1 MTFKKKILAS
11 AVLVVAM
18 APSMVAQASLQ
29 SEMNQWFEDGG
40 FTNSTGGGAYESQLG
55 GFYHGGNFSA
65 RVPTRTIGGWVGF
78 QPPRFEGGCGGID
91 MDLGGFSFVNKD
103 QIVQQLRAIGQN
115 AKALAFTMAIK
126 YISAQLAGTMETIK
140 GWADTLNGIQI
151 NSCDAAASMLQFAG
165 DGIGEMMGK
174 EAAGCIQVQVAR
186 NGLSHDEARARC
198 TSGGA
203 RTATMNGEA
212 NKRYFT
218 SGNLAWY
225 AMMQSEWL
233 RNDLEL
239 AELLMSMTGTL
250 IVNKVD
256 QGASTVPEPIYYPPL
271 VNETFTV
278 SGGKSSLSM
287 KVALDGMVF
296 GGTNS
301 GLKGSVPLLK
311 CDATDRTATE
321 SSCTRLANGGKPT
334 WTPMDGNEGIKKKVR
349 DSVDGIYA
357 KIYTRDQGLSADE
370 QALIQSAALPIYRYI
385 LASASAFRINSSA
398 QDERLDKY
406 LDVVSKEIVATSLAA
421 MLDNVK
427 FSLSMQNLN
436 PKADGEKA
444 AYLKNVEAV
453 QSELMNIR
461 ETAQKDM
468 DKVIEMMAL
477 SQQYERVVISRM
489 SVGTF
494 NSALFGR

>member
-1 MTFKKKILAS
+1 MTFKKKILTS
-11 AVLVVAM
+11 ALVIAAL
-18 APSMVAQASLQ
+18 APSVVAQASLQ
-29 SEMNQWFEDGG
+29 SEMNQWFDDGG

-55 GFYHGGNFSA
+55 GFYHGGSMSA
-65 RVPTRTIGGWVGF
+65 RVPTRTIGGWVGV
-78 QPPRFEGGCGGID
+78 QPPKFEGGCGGID

-165 DGIGEMMGK
+165 DGIGEMMNK
-174 EAAGCIQVQVAR
+174 EAAGCIQVQVAK
-186 NGLSHDEARARC
+186 NGLTHDEARAAC
-198 TSGGA
+198 TSGGS
-203 RTATMNGEA
+203 RTATMNAEA

-218 SGNLAWY
+218 QGNLAWY

-239 AELLMSMTGTL
+239 AELLMSMTGTM

-271 VNETFTV
+271 VNESIGADGSRST
-278 SGGKSSLSM
+278 LSM
-287 KVALDGMVF
+287 KVALDGMIF
-296 GGTNS
+296 GGTTS
-301 GLKGSVPLLK
+301 GLKGTVPILK
-311 CDATDRTATE
+311 CDSADRSATE
-321 SSCTRLANGGKPT
+321 GSCTKIANSGQPT
-334 WTPMDGNEGIKKKVR
+334 WQAMDTNTGIKKQVR
-349 DSVDGIYA
+349 VAVDGIYS
-357 KIYTRDQGLSADE
+357 KIYTRDQALSAQE
-370 QALIQSAALPIYRYI
+370 QALVRSSAVPIYRYI

-398 QDERLDKY
+398 DDERLDKY
-406 LDVVSKEIVATSLAA
+406 LDVVSKEIVATSLAG

-427 FSLSMQNLN
+427 FSLSMQKLN
-436 PKADGEKA
+436 PKADADKQQ
-444 AYLKNVEAV
+444 YLKNVELV
-453 QSELMNIR
+453 QSELMGIR
-461 ETAQKDM
+461 EDAQKEM
-468 DKVIEMMAL
+468 DRVIEMMQL
-477 SQQYERVVISRM
+477 SQQYERVVVSRM

-494 NSALFGR
+494 NSALFGH